1 MSKQGNPILNTR
13 TLYKILAKA
22 DWDDARAA
30 GVFSG
35 CGIDLTDGFI
45 HLSGH
50 NQVETTAKLYFAGRE
65 DLLLVAVDADRL
77 GETLRWEASR
87 DGALFPHVYGDI
99 PLDAVISVD
108 PLPLGEDGSHQF
120 PNSFG
125 PAR

>member
-1 MSKQGNPILNTR
+1 MTTR

-30 GVFSG
+30 DVFSG
-35 CGIDLTDGFI
+35 CGIDLTDGYI
-45 HLSGH
+45 HLSSR

-65 DLLLVAVDADRL
+65 DLLLVAVDADQL
-77 GETLRWEASR
+77 GERLRWEASR

-108 PLPLGEDGSHQF
+108 PLPLGEDGSHRF

>member
-1 MSKQGNPILNTR
+1 MV
-13 TLYKILAKA
+13 YKILAKT
-22 DWDDARAA
+22 DWDDAQAA
-30 GVFSG
+30 GVFAG

-65 DLLLVAVDADRL
+65 DLLLLTIEASKL
-77 GETLRWEASR
+77 GESLRWEASR

-108 PLPLGEDGSHQF
+108 PLPVNDDGSHRF
-120 PNSFG
+120 PDSFERLDQETG
-125 PAR
+125 